1 MAHPLYS
8 NGQWPRQRPLFKER
22 IKVSEMIKGPKRL
35 EGESFE
41 DYQIRRSAE
50 KTLLKDY
57 LAGVMITNN
66 TKIAFTA
73 EDKK

>member
-8 NGQWPRQRPLFKER
+8 NGQWPKQRPLFKER
-22 IKVSEMIKGPKRL
+22 IKIGDMLKGPKRL
-35 EGESFE
+35 DDESFE
-41 DYQIRRSAE
+41 DYQIRRSVE

-66 TKIAFTA
+66 TKTAFTA

>member
-1 MAHPLYS
+1 ML
-8 NGQWPRQRPLFKER
+8 
-22 IKVSEMIKGPKRL
+22 KGPKRL
-35 EGESFE
+35 DDESFE
-41 DYQIRRSAE
+41 DYQIRRSVE

-66 TKIAFTA
+66 TKTAFTA